1 METWISVAISLLA
14 LSVSIVT
21 AWLTFLKKGMLLMTQ
36 PTSNFLGPDKGYYYS
51 HIDIMVEPDFNQV
64 MELIANKKPADFL
77 DVDA

>member
-1 METWISVAISLLA
+1 
-14 LSVSIVT
+14 
-21 AWLTFLKKGMLLMTQ
+21 MTQ